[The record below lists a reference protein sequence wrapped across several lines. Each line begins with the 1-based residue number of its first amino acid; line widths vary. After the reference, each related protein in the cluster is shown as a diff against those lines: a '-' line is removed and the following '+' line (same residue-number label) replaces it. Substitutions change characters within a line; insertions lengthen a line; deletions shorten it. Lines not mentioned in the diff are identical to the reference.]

1 MRPAGARP
9 AHALASGG
17 CAALPTGYFH
27 ARLRRELPSRYS
39 TENREEP
46 EERLPQTAPARKLFH
61 PKTVL

>member
-9 AHALASGG
+9 A
-17 CAALPTGYFH
+17 CACLRWGAAFPNGYFH